1 MNKTK
6 AKKLN
11 RIFREFNLNV
21 TTEKPLGESQTII
34 LLRNRDVPKEKI
46 NQIIGLVFR
55 N

>member
-1 MNKTK
+1 VNKTK

-34 LLRNRDVPKEKI
+34 LLKNRDVPEEKI
-46 NQIIGLVFR
+46 KQIIELIFR